1 MKEWTKNLPEDIY
14 KRLCACK
21 TKKKDLSTL
30 VNGKWGAYK
39 EEGKEKKGFTKEDA
53 LTAILE
59 LLESNS
65 TPIDLTKEEY
75 DELCN

>member
-14 KRLCACK
+14 KRLCFCT
-21 TKKKDLSTL
+21 TKKKDISTL
-30 VNGKWGAYK
+30 VNAKWRAYQ

-65 TPIDLTKEEY
+65 TTIDLTIEEY